1 MFSSCFRFEFFWQI
15 ALAWILAAMTSPSA
29 SNDDFFKN
37 VINPYLAEVK
47 MHPQV
52 LQLKDVVLHKQDLQ
66 GPKKEGA
73 WRQG

>member
-1 MFSSCFRFEFFWQI
+1 MLSLCFRFEFFWQI
-15 ALAWILAAMTSPSA
+15 AFSRTLVAMTSPST

-37 VINPYLAEVK
+37 VVNPYLAEVN

-52 LQLKDVVLHKQDLQ
+52 LQLKDGVLHKQDLQ
-66 GPKKEGA
+66 GPKKEGE